1 MSQQQPQQLPQQEES
16 ADLPFLHPPYGRIA
30 IGGLP
35 TGMGNALGLLMRRLG
50 MGTVAMLV
58 G

>member
-1 MSQQQPQQLPQQEES
+1 MSQQQPQQQQEP
-16 ADLPFLHPPYGRIA
+16 ADLPFLHPAYGRIA
-30 IGGLP
+30 SGSLP
-35 TGMGNALGLLMRRLG
+35 TGMGNALGLLMRRPG